1 MLLKQLFFL
10 FLILAVWQ
18 NPATAQDTTATPPPT
33 GKDVILS
40 PEKGEDDVDKAY
52 RAEADSMTAAR
63 DTAVYAA
70 ANERNSPPIRVVDAG
85 KLRDIQGD
93 RAYQYG
99 TDVPPTASAWDR
111 FMAWFWNKVREILRT
126 KAYRNVG
133 QYVLV
138 VAIAG
143 LVIWLLYKAD
153 MLANIFPKRAKDT
166 GLGYETLD
174 ENIYQIDF
182 DDRVAR
188 AVEDRNYRLA
198 VRLLYLQ
205 TLKNLADSGLIRW
218 QPNKTNRQYA
228 YELTGN
234 PKRLRFE
241 QLTTQFEYAWYGD
254 FPVDENRF
262 GTIRSQF
269 KQFNDEASSVMTR

>member
-1 MLLKQLFFL
+1 MLLKQPFFL
-10 FLILAVWQ
+10 FLILVAWQ
-18 NPATAQDTTATPPPT
+18 TPATAQDTTATQPLT
-33 GKDVILS
+33 GKDVIVS
-40 PEKGEDDVDKAY
+40 PEKVEDDVDKAY
-52 RAEADSMTAAR
+52 RAEADSVAAAR
-63 DTAVYAA
+63 DTAVYAV
-70 ANERNSPPIRVVDAG
+70 ANDRNSPIVRVVDAE

-93 RAYQYG
+93 RAYRYG

-111 FMAWFWNKVREILRT
+111 FLAWFWYKVGELLRT

-133 QYVLV
+133 QYVLLA
-138 VAIAG
+138 AIAG

-153 MLANIFPKRAKDT
+153 VLANIFPKRAKDT

-174 ENIYQIDF
+174 ENIHQINF
-182 DDRVAR
+182 DDRVAQ
-188 AVEDRNYRLA
+188 AVENRNYRLA

-218 QPNKTNRQYA
+218 QPDKTNRQYA
-228 YELTGN
+228 HELTGN

-262 GTIRSQF
+262 GTIRDQF
-269 KQFNDEASSVMTR
+269 KQFND